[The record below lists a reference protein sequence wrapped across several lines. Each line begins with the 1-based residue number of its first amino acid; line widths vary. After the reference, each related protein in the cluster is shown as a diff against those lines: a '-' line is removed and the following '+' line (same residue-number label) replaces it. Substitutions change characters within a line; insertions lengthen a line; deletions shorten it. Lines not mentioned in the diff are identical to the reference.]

1 MSKVM
6 AANTALFLE
15 QTVEVLCSAW
25 QLIAQGVEGLWEWV
39 ALDLLGPMNRM
50 FQSLHSCGT
59 GLLHKVGE
67 AYPLPKD
74 QAVTTAE
81 TITAEW
87 LCYQGAPLALPS
99 GQDSNFKSKV
109 ANNV

>member
-6 AANTALFLE
+6 VANTALFLE

-50 FQSLHSCGT
+50 FQSLNSCST
-59 GLLHKVGE
+59 ELLHKVGGSVS
-67 AYPLPKD
+67 P
-74 QAVTTAE
+74 VSITE
-81 TITAEW
+81 TIVAEW
-87 LCYQGAPLALPS
+87 LCCYGALLALLS
-99 GQDSNFKSKV
+99 NQGSNFESEV
-109 ANNV
+109 PNNV